1 MSLLHPT
8 ADRSRVSAR
17 AALACCAVLMALALW
32 LLARLASTLWTHA
45 DDAAPAAPLSANV
58 AAPAAP
64 VSVSRFHFFGVTP
77 SRPGSGAP
85 GAPASTT
92 GLILR
97 GTLADRDPK
106 VGVAVI
112 DGAGDGERAFR
123 AGDDV
128 LGGVKLV
135 AIYADH
141 VVLSRGGAEETLR
154 LTRDTNPDPGN
165 FVRPTPAT
173 AKGSTTT
180 TSKGALPQGGNVA
193 APAAATTEWQ
203 HTVARLR
210 DNPAELMQR
219 VQIVPVLD
227 DGKLSGVRVSA
238 SGADAALLAQ
248 AGLQPGDV
256 VTAVNGQRVDSIE
269 RGQQIAAGLS
279 GAASVRVTVLR
290 GGRPTDVTVGLR

>member
-1 MSLLHPT
+1 MSAPGFL
-8 ADRSRVSAR
+8 ADRAR
-17 AALACCAVLMALALW
+17 ASALAARACCALLAALALW
-32 LLARLASTLWTHA
+32 LLLRLVAALWPQGDASVSV
-45 DDAAPAAPLSANV
+45 APVAANV
-58 AAPAAP
+58 PALAAQL
-64 VSVSRFHFFGVTP
+64 SVSRFHFFGVTP
-77 SRPGSGAP
+77 QRAGSGAP

-123 AGDDV
+123 VGDDV

-135 AIYADH
+135 AVYADRI
-141 VVLSRGGAEETLR
+141 VLSRGGAEETLR

-165 FVRPTPAT
+165 IVRPTPAT
-173 AKGSTTT
+173 AKGSATT
-180 TSKGALPQGGNVA
+180 TSKTAPPSANVA
-193 APAAATTEWQ
+193 VPAAASTELQ
-203 HTVARLR
+203 RTVAHLR

-219 VQIVPVLD
+219 VQVVPVLD
-227 DGKLSGVRVSA
+227 NGKLSGVRVSA

-248 AGLQPGDV
+248 AGLQSGDV

-269 RGQQIAAGLS
+269 RGQQIVAGLS
-279 GAASVRVTVLR
+279 GASSVRVTVLR
-290 GGRPTDVTVGLR
+290 GGKPTDVTVGLR